1 MRPTILRNL
10 AVTALAAAYTLL
22 LTSCSTTGP
31 AVASRTLPPYEPPMA
46 RADFQTVRT
55 TAYTHTESD
64 HVAYGARNA
73 LGGTLRSA
81 TVPKGS
87 YRSRKA
93 LKVSSAWDAD
103 EELTMTVM
111 TRRDRIAMARKAKA
125 KSNAA
130 KASKGKKRKSAKS
143 RKPQPPRIGSA
154 AADWSRWPVGTT
166 FRLVRTGQVYK
177 VDDYGW
183 ALAGRNTIDLYM
195 SSRGEMNRWG
205 VRHEPIQILQ
215 WGDRQASLTLLQ
227 ARQHYKHCRRMALAL
242 QERHEEAAALR

>member
-1 MRPTILRNL
+1 MRATTLRHL
-10 AVTALAAAYTLL
+10 AVTALAAASTLL
-22 LTSCSTTGP
+22 LTSCGTTAP
-31 AVASRTLPPYEPPMA
+31 TVASRQLPAYEPPMA

-64 HVAYGARNA
+64 HLAYGARNA

-81 TVPKGS
+81 TVPEGP
-87 YRSRKA
+87 YRTRKA
-93 LKVSSAWDAD
+93 LKVSSAWEAD
-103 EELTMTVM
+103 EELTITVM
-111 TRRDRIAMARKAKA
+111 TRRDRIAMAKKAKA
-125 KSNAA
+125 KAKAA
-130 KASKGKKRKSAKS
+130 KANKGKKGKYAKS

-177 VDDYGW
+177 IDDYGW

-195 SSRGEMNRWG
+195 ASKGDMNRWG
-205 VRHEPIQILQ
+205 VRHEPIQVIS
-215 WGDRQASLTLLQ
+215 WGDRQASISLLT
-227 ARQHYKHCRRMALAL
+227 ARQHFKHCRRMLLAL